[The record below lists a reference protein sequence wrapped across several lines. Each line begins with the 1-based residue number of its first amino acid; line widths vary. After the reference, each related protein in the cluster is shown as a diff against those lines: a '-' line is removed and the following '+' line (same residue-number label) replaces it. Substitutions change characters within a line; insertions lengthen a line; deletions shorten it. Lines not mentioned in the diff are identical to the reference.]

1 MAVQAQYPS
10 NVILPDYRN
19 RARQTFAGSN
29 RSYFSPVNLTLTSSL
44 DEARTQSQPQPILE
58 MSNPM
63 RMFNQL
69 SAVAGLSH
77 GVQSAPV
84 INSNV
89 IYTKAENDLG
99 CNLVNSRKRAREDDD
114 IRVNS
119 RQQQQQMLNMEYH
132 PNHGSVSVPPSTTG
146 VSTGLRLSFEDDR
159 LNSTSSASTSGRD
172 ISTSFMAAVGDDLN
186 THLQQQRE
194 EVELFFKLQGEK
206 IRQQLEEKRQ
216 RYSRA
221 LIGAIEEVVLRKF
234 HEKDLEIEK
243 LKRQNQE
250 LVKHAEQLTVETHHW
265 QAKTK
270 ATEALVTALRANLQ
284 QAQAAVAFSREHSK
298 EGCGDSEADDAA
310 SSHHGDAE
318 DMHARTFRENREL
331 REQRTCRSCR
341 CNDVSILLLP
351 CRHLCLCKDCE
362 ARLDVCPLCQT
373 LKNASVQVYMS

>member
-1 MAVQAQYPS
+1 M
-10 NVILPDYRN
+10 
-19 RARQTFAGSN
+19 
-29 RSYFSPVNLTLTSSL
+29 
-44 DEARTQSQPQPILE
+44 
-58 MSNPM
+58 
-63 RMFNQL
+63 

-194 EVELFFKLQGEK
+194 EVELFFKLQVLV
-206 IRQQLEEKRQ
+206 IPFCLQVSCQL
-216 RYSRA
+216 
-221 LIGAIEEVVLRKF
+221 G
-234 HEKDLEIEK
+234 
-243 LKRQNQE
+243 
-250 LVKHAEQLTVETHHW
+250 
-265 QAKTK
+265 
-270 ATEALVTALRANLQ
+270 
-284 QAQAAVAFSREHSK
+284 
-298 EGCGDSEADDAA
+298 
-310 SSHHGDAE
+310 
-318 DMHARTFRENREL
+318 
-331 REQRTCRSCR
+331 
-341 CNDVSILLLP
+341 
-351 CRHLCLCKDCE
+351 
-362 ARLDVCPLCQT
+362 
-373 LKNASVQVYMS
+373 